1 MTAAAAFAGGALPL
15 ALLIASIAALIGANT
30 LIQFQRKISSAG
42 GYYTYVARGAGP
54 GAGALTGWLYILF
67 QGLNPTGTILFF
79 GFVAQQVLAIGFHV
93 PATMWTWLPF
103 SLFSIFIIWLLS
115 YRGIRISIEYSMVAS
130 IAEIIIFII
139 LGIVLIIGAGHNN
152 TATTFSPKLSPT
164 GWSGLGIGALWG
176 YFIFVGYGGAAPLG
190 EEVKKPHRTLSRAV
204 FIAIVVMTVF
214 YLFMGYAVTVGWG
227 IHRMSAFAA
236 LPLPVMTMVL
246 SKLGALWF
254 WVVAIL
260 LANSVLGSA
269 LAQHNAQVRVLYTLA
284 RDKFVIPEPLAKT
297 HHRFQTPYT
306 AINAQTLIT

>member
-1 MTAAAAFAGGALPL
+1 M
-15 ALLIASIAALIGANT
+15 
-30 LIQFQRKISSAG
+30 
-42 GYYTYVARGAGP
+42 ARGAGP